1 MVETLIT
8 SSALIAGICACRL
21 LFSGRISPRI
31 IYAMCG
37 PMAENAEKLLQRDER
52 SGPPA

>member
-31 IYAMCG
+31 MYAMWG
-37 PMAENAEKLLQRDER
+37 LPALRLLM
-52 SGPPA
+52 PLFYPADRWL